1 MTRLGRAFSKGCLIG
16 LCMYTVV
23 ISVLYLDEWTRDKEF
38 RSIKAAPAAGLF
50 CQLRSPLA
58 DSGIQ
63 SYSFSDWAGDVSQYG
78 SEDDES
84 FTTPTE
90 SPGVPGYFLLDS
102 DEPLKLRCGQCALVS
117 SSGHLYQSGAGVDI
131 DSADCVLRM
140 NAAPVIG
147 WTEDVGSRTDIR
159 IIGHRNLQ
167 RGLFTRWKVRNEIL
181 IDESTRAS
189 YIVVPWLFE
198 AEINMT
204 TDRTFRVAR
213 RLKQRHPRAKFV
225 FLTKEKHNESETR
238 FLLDTGMRRAEL
250 NTWFSTGFVSMAFA
264 LDICQNVHVY
274 GLPSSDYCSRH
285 NDSRVPYHYYEP
297 MGRSECE
304 VQGFHDKKVSGH
316 RFSVERA
323 IFVRWSLQNNIMF
336 HYPSW
341 AATSQN
347 LTEPLDTDYLRKYKM
362 AMQQRNNT
370 EKREGTEEAQNIRN
384 GEASN
389 GTAPGPSGIRLWNS
403 TGAKEYNVVKEKT
416 PLN

>member
-1 MTRLGRAFSKGCLIG
+1 M
-16 LCMYTVV
+16 
-23 ISVLYLDEWTRDKEF
+23 SVLYLDESTRDKEF
-38 RSIKAAPAAGLF
+38 RSIKAVPAKGLF
-50 CQLRSPLA
+50 CELRSPLA

-63 SYSFSDWAGDVSQYG
+63 RWNDRAEDMSRFG

-84 FTTPTE
+84 YATPRE

-102 DEPLKLRCGQCALVS
+102 DEPFKLRCGQCALVS

-140 NAAPVIG
+140 NSAPVIG

-159 IIGHRNLQ
+159 IISNRNIPRVFRSQ
-167 RGLFTRWKVRNEIL
+167 KFRNEFL
-181 IDESTRAS
+181 LDNATRAS
-189 YIVVPWLFE
+189 YIVVPWLYE
-198 AEINMT
+198 AEINMKK
-204 TDRTFRVAR
+204 DRTVRIAR
-213 RLKQRHPRAKFV
+213 GLNKKYPIAKFV

-264 LDICQNVHVY
+264 LDICQRVHVY

-285 NDSRVPYHYYEP
+285 NDSRVPYHYYNP
-297 MGRSECE
+297 IGKGECRY
-304 VQGFHDKKVSGH
+304 QGFHDRKVSGH

-323 IFVRWSLQNNIMF
+323 IFARWSLQNNIMF

-347 LTEPLDTDYLRKYKM
+347 LSEPLDTDYLRKYKN

-384 GEASN
+384 GGASN
-389 GTAPGPSGIRLWNS
+389 GTVPGPSSIRLLNS
-403 TGAKEYNVVKEKT
+403 TGGN
-416 PLN
+416 